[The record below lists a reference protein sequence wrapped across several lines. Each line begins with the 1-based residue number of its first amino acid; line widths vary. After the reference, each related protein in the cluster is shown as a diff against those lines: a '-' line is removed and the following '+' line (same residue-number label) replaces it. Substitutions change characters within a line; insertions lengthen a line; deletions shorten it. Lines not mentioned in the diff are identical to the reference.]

1 MTSKAQ
7 RAPFV
12 WVVLLI
18 LFMVLLR
25 TAWISDDA
33 AITLR
38 TVLNVLNGY
47 GPTFN
52 LDERVQAYTHPLWFL
67 LLSGASSLSGNIFA
81 ATFILSI
88 ACSMAAVWLV
98 LSRAESTWGLL
109 IVGSVFI
116 LSKAFIDFSTS
127 GLENPLSHL
136 LIGLVI
142 LVAFRIFAFSVR
154 KSVFLFWLLCSLL
167 YLSRPDLL
175 VMMAPL
181 ALMIIWSGMSD
192 KKSLFGL
199 LLLGG
204 LPVLLWTV
212 FSVYYYGFPFPNT
225 AYAKLGAGI
234 PLDARMAQGIQYLL
248 HSVERDPLTPAF
260 ITIGCLFAFN
270 ASSLHRAL
278 VAGIALYLLYV
289 VSIGGDFMEGRFL
302 TAPLYATAFMVVQAG
317 LRVNQWLCLGVV
329 LVVFGLSGAKNT
341 LLSDSTYSN
350 VTIPQDGIA
359 DERGFYYQRFGLLT
373 ARRDTFSQPKW
384 DVSERRTAIVCGGL
398 GYDGIFNGPG
408 VHFIDYCALADP
420 LLARLPARYAPDWR
434 PGHFHRQLPTDYQ
447 ASLEANQNLLKDPA
461 TRAYWESIRLV
472 TRAPLN
478 DWSRWREIVRL
489 NLGLVEHD
497 LSVYRYGFVPRTSEH
512 KVIDINRLQNIV
524 EGVGW
529 DAPGNAVFSSSID
542 IQLNGNISFDQID
555 ISVDNNDTY
564 ELMVLAGQDWLPVT
578 QILPNWGGGMVRHVI
593 RLPEKTPPTTTI
605 RVTALSGDGMYS
617 VGHLIVR

>member
-1 MTSKAQ
+1 
-7 RAPFV
+7 
-12 WVVLLI
+12 
-18 LFMVLLR
+18 MVILR

-38 TVLNVLNGY
+38 TVLNLLNGY

-67 LLSGASSLSGNIFA
+67 LLSGASFLSGNIFV

-88 ACSMAAVWLV
+88 VCSIAAVWIV
-98 LSRAESTWGLL
+98 LSRAPNIGGLL
-109 IVGSVFI
+109 IVGGAFI

-136 LIGLVI
+136 LIGLII
-142 LVAFRIFAFSVR
+142 LVALRIFAFPAR
-154 KSVFLFWLLCSLL
+154 KDVFLFWFLCSLL

-175 VMMAPL
+175 LIVAPL
-181 ALMIIWSGMSD
+181 ALMVAWGGMSD
-192 KKSLFGL
+192 KKSLFVL

-234 PLDARMAQGIQYLL
+234 PPDARIAQGIQYLL
-248 HSVERDPLTPAF
+248 HSIERDPLTPAF
-260 ITIGCLFAFN
+260 ITLGCLFAFN

-278 VAGIALYLLYV
+278 VTGIVLYLLYV

-317 LRVNQWLCLGVV
+317 LRGTQWLGMGMV
-329 LVVFGLSGAKNT
+329 LIVFGLSGAKST
-341 LLSDSTYSN
+341 LLSDSTYSDE
-350 VTIPQDGIA
+350 TIPRDGIA

-373 ARRDTFSQPKW
+373 ARRETFLQPKW
-384 DVSERRTAIVCGGL
+384 EVGERRTVIVCGGL

-420 LLARLPARYAPDWR
+420 LLARLPARYDPDWR

-447 ASLEANQNLLKDPA
+447 ASLEANQNLLKDPQ
-461 TRAYWESIRLV
+461 TKSYWDSIRLV

-478 DWSRWREIVRL
+478 DWSRWREIARL
-489 NLGLVEHD
+489 NFGLVEHD
-497 LSVYRYGFVPRTSEH
+497 LNVYRYGFVPRTSEH
-512 KVIDINRLQNIV
+512 KVVDIDRLQNIV
-524 EGVGW
+524 EGVAW
-529 DAPGNAVFSSSID
+529 DAPGNAVFFSSID
-542 IQLNGNISFDQID
+542 IQLNGDISFDHVD

-564 ELMVLAGQDWLPVT
+564 ELLVLVDKDWVPVT
-578 QILPNWGGGMVRHVI
+578 QILPNWGGGMARHVI
-593 RLPEKTPPTTTI
+593 QLPEKTPPTSTI
-605 RVTALSGDGMYS
+605 RVTALAGDGMYS
-617 VGHLIVR
+617 VGHLIIR